1 MEYGEFVGEVVTTW
15 LVERESRDRLM
26 RLEAD
31 FIYRDPQGREW
42 LAPKGRTV
50 NGASIPSFLWGP
62 VFGSPY
68 LGNFRRAS
76 VVHDIAEEDRE
87 RSSRDV
93 HRMFFYAMRCDDTE
107 PWLAGVIY
115 AAVRVFGE
123 KWGTPQSVAMPP
135 TQDNIAAFLE
145 MVHSSEF
152 TGKDALDDLDSL
164 LEDFMG
170 RRMER

>member
-1 MEYGEFVGEVVTTW
+1 MDYGEFVGEVVTTW
-15 LVERESRDRLM
+15 LVEPESRDRLM

-31 FIYRDPQGREW
+31 FVYRDPQGREW

-68 LGNFRRAS
+68 MGNFRRAS

-87 RSSRDV
+87 CSSRDV

-107 PWLAGVIY
+107 PWLASVIY

-123 KWGTPQSVAMPP
+123 KWDAPQDVAMQQ
-135 TQDNIAAFLE
+135 TQDNVTAFLE
-145 MVHSSEF
+145 MIHSPEF
-152 TGKDALDDLDSL
+152 TGKNAPDELDNL
-164 LEDFMG
+164 LEGFMG
-170 RRMER
+170 RRLGR